1 VKSALALAVS
11 AGVDA
16 QCCNLALAYL
26 QREDGPPCFGYYH
39 RRDLVM
45 NRPKA
50 TVFHCVAIQG
60 DPEIGR
66 LIGYVELYSIY
77 RMVIGLSDHDTG
89 PAVAA
94 TYAIRPTHGTELSLD
109 VDLSFT
115 DEDFRFALAYEDDVG
130 PGQRK
135 AFGEVMEIVQQIS
148 FEREQDRVARK
159 AYSTT
164 LSKLGLEPGQKMT
177 SEIAL
182 EMSKEITK
190 QMMPFLRHHISSRGR
205 R

>member
-26 QREDGPPCFGYYH
+26 QREDGPPCFSYYH

-115 DEDFRFALAYEDDVG
+115 DEDFRFALAYEDGVG

-135 AFGEVMEIVQQIS
+135 AFGEVMEVVQQIS